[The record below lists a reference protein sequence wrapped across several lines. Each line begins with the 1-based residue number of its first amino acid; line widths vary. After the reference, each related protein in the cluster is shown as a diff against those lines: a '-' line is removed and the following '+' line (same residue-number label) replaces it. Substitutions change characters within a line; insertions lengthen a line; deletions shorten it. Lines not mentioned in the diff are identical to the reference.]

1 MRNIALLEW
10 GPTSLYYIKP
20 REMIKVRTPWLEDG
34 PVLPSWLA
42 TTIQAQE
49 EGFVVR
55 YALSAYEDLNSAI
68 RNLRR
73 CFGFP
78 YQEYVGYLNTLSRTH
93 RARREHEGLVDRL
106 RRWAIFG
113 NVDAVVW
120 IDYAKAN
127 QPPGSF
133 KDAPKDSRPFSPAH
147 ILMCQNAHADDT
159 SEIESEG
166 AWSESDPEFS
176 TGIAFRP
183 AAPPAGSSAAEP
195 QQPSLSET
203 GKVQTTSSVLVSSS
217 PPTRVLS
224 RSTSPRITILEKIT
238 QDKVLESSLRGFPQE
253 RSMQSGSVSSRSHN
267 RSTTSGVQDGTSLRT
282 MLQEEFVPAHGSIY
296 VRSISPGPG
305 YYGVPSL
312 EQIQDSNKGC
322 GFGMKPRGRIDET
335 IAATRDKPGP
345 GQYAPKPAYTDRK
358 VPGGRFSQAVKA
370 VDPLDKPRKLPFLSA
385 LAAKTENHS
394 IFSPSEFHAVTPEA
408 VSLSKGL
415 RRPPQYSFG
424 TMRRPF

>member
-42 TTIQAQE
+42 TTFQAQE

-55 YALSAYEDLNSAI
+55 YALSAYEDLNSVI

-147 ILMCQNAHADDT
+147 IQMCQTAHADDD

-183 AAPPAGSSAAEP
+183 APGGTTTLE
-195 QQPSLSET
+195 QPSLSDT
-203 GKVQTTSSVLVSSS
+203 GKLAPASASVLVPAS
-217 PPTRVLS
+217 PTTSRVLS
-224 RSTSPRITILEKIT
+224 STTAPRTTILEKIT
-238 QDKVLESSLRGFPQE
+238 QDKVLESPLRGFPQE
-253 RSMQSGSVSSRSHN
+253 RSLQFQSGSVSSRSHN
-267 RSTTSGVQDGTSLRT
+267 RSTTSGGQDGASLRT
-282 MLQEEFVPAHGSIY
+282 MLQEEYVPAHGSIY

-312 EQIQDSNKGC
+312 QQIQDSNKGC

-335 IAATRDKPGP
+335 IAATKDKPGP
-345 GQYAPKPAYTDRK
+345 GHYAPKPAYADRK
-358 VPGGRFSQAVKA
+358 VPGGCFSQAVKA
-370 VDPLDKPRKLPFLSA
+370 VSPLDAPRKLPFLSA

-394 IFSPSEFHAVTPEA
+394 IFSPRDFHAVTPEA

-415 RRPPQYSFG
+415 HRPPKYSFG